1 MKLFELAATTPSKQ
15 AAKVFESYFGDSINV
30 DVISTRQ
37 ARTMLKKVS
46 KLVNEQRAISAF
58 HSSEQNPTYLKLM
71 MMERVLRAKVKEGGE
86 TVGMAS
92 TVGADFNQ
100 QQDAANQPQPNS
112 VAATADAAKQAAQQ
126 QQLKT
131 AQQQQQNIQQAASN
145 QSAQMQAVTAVPG
158 QPAVPG
164 QTPPLGQQQ
173 VQEINMAMAKVKR
186 GLPLTVK
193 EQKLIAKRA
202 LQTES
207 RQVRRQLYNV
217 LRESEIQQAQV
228 VLAARAM
235 VDDIQKMLEEVS
247 SMQFKDL
254 PALVD
259 EMKNQVGV
267 DQAMQFNQDAVAALG
282 GLVQNIQSAKQQ
294 MDQALGIVTGQAS
307 PPPLPGQDQGA
318 GPDQGAG
325 TDQGAG
331 PDQGGAPEGEAPP
344 EETPPEPDASG
355 IGRAK
360 R

>member
-46 KLVNEQRAISAF
+46 KLVNEHRATPAF

-71 MMERVLRAKVKEGGE
+71 MMERVLRAKVKEEGGA
-86 TVGMAS
+86 TVGMAT
-92 TVGADFNQ
+92 TVGSNFNQ
-100 QQDAANQPQPNS
+100 QQDAANAPQPNP
-112 VAATADAAKQAAQQ
+112 VAAAGDAVKQAAQQ
-126 QQLKT
+126 QQLQA
-131 AQQQQQNIQQAASN
+131 AQQQQKNVQQAAGT
-145 QSAQMQAVTAVPG
+145 QTAQMQAAVSGTNPG
-158 QPAVPG
+158 QAPAP
-164 QTPPLGQQQ
+164 GQQQ

-267 DQAMQFNQDAVAALG
+267 DQAMQFNQDAVSALG

-318 GPDQGAG
+318 GPDQGG
-325 TDQGAG
+325 M
-331 PDQGGAPEGEAPP
+331 PGGAPGGEAPP
-344 EETPPEPDASG
+344 ESPPEELPEPDTSG

>member
-46 KLVNEQRAISAF
+46 KLVNEHRATPAF

-71 MMERVLRAKVKEGGE
+71 MMERVLRAKVKEVA
-86 TVGMAS
+86 TVGMAT
-92 TVGADFNQ
+92 TVGSNFNQ
-100 QQDAANQPQPNS
+100 QQDAATAPQPNP
-112 VAATADAAKQAAQQ
+112 VAAAGDAAKQAAQQ
-126 QQLKT
+126 QQLQA
-131 AQQQQQNIQQAASN
+131 AQQQQKNVQQAAGN
-145 QSAQMQAVTAVPG
+145 QTAQMQAAVAG
-158 QPAVPG
+158 VAQPANG
-164 QTPPLGQQQ
+164 QLLPPGQQQ

-207 RQVRRQLYNV
+207 RQVRRQLYNI

-318 GPDQGAG
+318 GPDQGEM
-325 TDQGAG
+325 
-331 PDQGGAPEGEAPP
+331 PGGEAPGGEAPP
-344 EETPPEPDASG
+344 EELPEPDTSG

>member
-46 KLVNEQRAISAF
+46 KLVNEHRATPAF

-71 MMERVLRAKVKEGGE
+71 MMERVLRAKVKEEGGA

-92 TVGADFNQ
+92 TVGANFNQ
-100 QQDAANQPQPNS
+100 QQDAATQPQPNA
-112 VAATADAAKQAAQQ
+112 VAAAGDAAKQAAQQ

-131 AQQQQQNIQQAASN
+131 AQQQQQNVQQAASN
-145 QSAQMQAVTAVPG
+145 QSAQMQAATVG
-158 QPAVPG
+158 SNQPAVPG
-164 QTPPLGQQQ
+164 QPPVPGQQQ

-318 GPDQGAG
+318 GPAQGA
-325 TDQGAG
+325 A
-331 PDQGGAPEGEAPP
+331 PGGAPGGEAPP
-344 EETPPEPDASG
+344 EEAPPEELPEPDTSG